1 MNDDKAA
8 EEIKNVFVDFK
19 ILATKINNDNKNR
32 KKKLEET
39 KKTLE
44 ACKQEYQKLF
54 YELDNLEKIY
64 CELEQKLK
72 IQKPIPTRWKRKYYI
87 VKHNNYEPDKESDA
101 STEENEVETHT
112 DDNDGNNDDDDDD
125 DDKAIKKRET
135 KKEL

>member
-8 EEIKNVFVDFK
+8 EEIKNVFPDFK

-44 ACKQEYQKLF
+44 VCKQEYQKLF
-54 YELDNLEKIY
+54 YELDNLEKTY

-72 IQKPIPTRWKRKYYI
+72 IQKPIPTKQKRKYC
-87 VKHNNYEPDKESDA
+87 VVNHNYYEPDRESDA
-101 STEENEVETHT
+101 STDENEVETNT
-112 DDNDGNNDDDDDD
+112 DDNDGNDDDDDY
-125 DDKAIKKRET
+125 DKTIKKRET

>member
-8 EEIKNVFVDFK
+8 EEIKNVFADFK

-44 ACKQEYQKLF
+44 PCKQEYQKLF
-54 YELDNLEKIY
+54 YELDNLKKTY
-64 CELEQKLK
+64 CKLEQKLK
-72 IQKPIPTRWKRKYYI
+72 IQKPIPTKRKRKYCI
-87 VKHNNYEPDKESDA
+87 VNHNNYEPDRESDA
-101 STEENEVETHT
+101 STDENEVETNT
-112 DDNDGNNDDDDDD
+112 DDNDGNDDDDY
-125 DDKAIKKRET
+125 DKTIKKRET